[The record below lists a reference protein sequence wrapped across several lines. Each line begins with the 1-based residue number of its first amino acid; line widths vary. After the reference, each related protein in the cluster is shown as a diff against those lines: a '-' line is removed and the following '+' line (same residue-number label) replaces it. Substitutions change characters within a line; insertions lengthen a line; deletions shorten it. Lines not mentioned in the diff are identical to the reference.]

1 MRVRDASGRFEGRPG
16 LQASK
21 VQAEIPDL
29 AHTVVGVS
37 AGCARPPPELL
48 ALMKAS
54 PCRP

>member
-29 AHTVVGVS
+29 AHTVVGV
-37 AGCARPPPELL
+37 APMRAVP
-48 ALMKAS
+48 A
-54 PCRP
+54 